1 MRQDTHYGYRP
12 VGLRPNEPGAAWQ
25 RPLILANPTS
35 DRAFRDQVDRVLLA
49 GPRRPSE
56 LEALLRVRY
65 PKAVVRR
72 RELTDE
78 DLEIWYVYR
87 DGRWTGGPT

>member
-1 MRQDTHYGYRP
+1 VRQDANIAYRP
-12 VGLRPNEPGAAWQ
+12 IGLRPNEPGAAWQ
-25 RPLILANPTS
+25 RPMILANPAA
-35 DRAFRDQVDRVLLA
+35 DRGFRDQVDRVLFG

-56 LEALLRVRY
+56 LQAILRLRY
-65 PKAVVRR
+65 PNAVVRR

-87 DGRWTGGPT
+87 DGRWTRGAT

>member
-1 MRQDTHYGYRP
+1 MRQDTNIRYRP
-12 VGLRPNEPGAAWQ
+12 IGFRPNEPGAAWQ
-25 RPLILANPTS
+25 RPLILANPAA
-35 DRAFRDQVDRVLLA
+35 DRAFRDQVDRVLLG

-56 LEALLRVRY
+56 LEALLRVSY

-87 DGRWTGGPT
+87 DGRWTGSPT